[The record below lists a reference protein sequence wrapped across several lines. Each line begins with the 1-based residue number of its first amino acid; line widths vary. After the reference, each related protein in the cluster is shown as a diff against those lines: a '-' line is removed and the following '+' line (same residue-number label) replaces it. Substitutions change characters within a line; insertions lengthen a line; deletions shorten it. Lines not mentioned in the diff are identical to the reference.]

1 MKEIIK
7 NAYKVKEG
15 LDFFNSY
22 DSKELILILYKELDY
37 VYDKLEYLDIVNHYN
52 VDRFKIE
59 KYFEVTRVGY
69 DLIVWIGKST
79 YKKINIFSIISELF
93 EVFEN

>member
-15 LDFFNSY
+15 LDFFNSC
-22 DSKELILILYKELDY
+22 DNKELILTLYKELDC
-37 VYDKLEYLDIVNHYN
+37 VYDILEYLDIVNHYN

-59 KYFEVTRVGY
+59 KYFEVTRDRY
-69 DLIVWIGKST
+69 DLIVWVGKNT
-79 YKKINIFSIISELF
+79 YKKINIFAIISELF